1 MKVNFKE
8 SQSFKQWFWLL
19 FIPFGVVL
27 GKKIFDNHEYDAKAI
42 FDYELVLMLVFMVI
56 FGCLFLI
63 MNLKTVLDDKGI
75 QMSFYPFVKKKLK
88 WTDVKTFK
96 LIDYGFVGGWGIHFW
111 TKYGTV
117 YNVKGNKGL
126 AIELK
131 NGKKMLIGTQKPKEL
146 STFLDN
152 LSVHVG

>member
-1 MKVNFKE
+1 M
-8 SQSFKQWFWLL
+8 
-19 FIPFGVVL
+19 L

-88 WTDVKTFK
+88 WADVKTFK
-96 LIDYGFVGGWGIHFW
+96 LIDYGFVGGWGIRFW